1 MTSNIAQF
9 GQRRKP
15 SAQERQAWIS
25 GLNHGQRQR
34 LRFLESRLLWEGEL
48 NRQDVCNEF
57 GVTPN
62 HFTREMRAY
71 KDHFPQNVWYDE
83 TSRSY
88 RPTEDFQ
95 PGLASGDPGEYLALL
110 RAHAQ
115 HPADALRTELGGD
128 VPCDAL
134 RPPEGVIDKTIL
146 RGILQ
151 AIHQGHGCSL
161 QYQSFS
167 RARSERRTVWP
178 HALAWTGDRWHVR
191 AFDKARRMHIDLAL
205 TRITSLQ
212 GADIP
217 RPSEAA
223 SDIEWETTETIEVIP
238 NPGLSAG
245 QQNVIAREYNMSRR
259 GKGWVW
265 EVTLRRCL
273 TPYFL
278 FRFRLDEDRSDKT
291 RDGFPLQRIVLR
303 DPRVRTRYAFGGS

>member
-1 MTSNIAQF
+1 MQF

-15 SAQERQAWIS
+15 TAQQRQSWIAS
-25 GLNHGQRQR
+25 LNHGQRQR
-34 LRFLESRLLWEGEL
+34 LRFLESRLLWEGAV
-48 NRQDVCNEF
+48 NRRDICDEF

-62 HFTREMRAY
+62 HLTREMRAY
-71 KDHFPQNVWYDE
+71 KDHFPENIWYDE

-88 RPTEDFQ
+88 RPTQDFQ

-134 RPPEGVIDKTIL
+134 RPPEGAIDKAVL

-151 AIHQGHGCSL
+151 AIHRKEGCVIR
-161 QYQSFS
+161 YQSFS
-167 RARSERRTVWP
+167 RAKSECRTVWP

-191 AFDKARRMHIDLAL
+191 AFDENRRMHIDLAL
-205 TRITSLQ
+205 TRISSLD
-212 GADIP
+212 ATDAP
-217 RPSEAA
+217 RPSGAT
-223 SDIEWETTETIEVIP
+223 SDSDWEEMETIEVIP

-245 QQNVIAREYNMSRR
+245 QQRVIAKEYSMSRR
-259 GKGWVW
+259 GNGWVW

-273 TPYFL
+273 IPYFL
-278 FRFRLDEDRSDKT
+278 FRFRLDEDRSDKI
-291 RDGFPLQRIVLR
+291 RDGFPLQRIVLL
-303 DPRVRTRYAFGGS
+303 DPNVRTRHAFGKD